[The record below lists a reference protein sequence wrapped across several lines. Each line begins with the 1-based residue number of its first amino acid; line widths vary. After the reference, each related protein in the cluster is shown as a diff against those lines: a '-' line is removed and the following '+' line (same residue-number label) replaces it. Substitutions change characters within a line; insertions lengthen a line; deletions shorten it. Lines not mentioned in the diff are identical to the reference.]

1 MLSRC
6 PKCQHAPLPE
16 KQDFPA
22 ECPACGVIL
31 AKVGQ
36 PPPNLPRIEPMEE
49 REEEPPRPVPVA
61 LVGLRFALCVAFASW
76 GFVLIRLDVAYGEIG
91 GSFIHR
97 PLLVFHEAGHVLF
110 LPFGEWMTVAGGT
123 IGQLLMP
130 VVMGIAL
137 WRANRDAFGV
147 SLALWLFGVS
157 LLDVAPY
164 VYDAEDLQLQLLGG
178 GTGEEKLPRLALSA
192 AHDGPAREG
201 LRPRPGR
208 AQGGRRHHAGRQRV
222 GAVAGAAAMATP
234 RTLSVQLQ
242 ASSFSPGSYSVSRP
256 MRSSTSSAVHGSMS
270 EPQRLSR

>member
-6 PKCQHAPLPE
+6 PKCQHAPLPG

-110 LPFGEWMTVAGGT
+110 MPFGEWMTVAGGT

-178 GTGEEKLPRLALSA
+178 GTGEESF
-192 AHDGPAREG
+192 HDWLYLLRTMG
-201 LRPRPGR
+201 LREKAYALGL
-208 AQGGRRHHAGRQRV
+208 GVHKV
-222 GAVAGAAAMATP
+222 GAAITLAA
-234 RTLSVQLQ
+234 
-242 ASSFSPGSYSVSRP
+242 
-256 MRSSTSSAVHGSMS
+256 SAWGLWLVWRQW
-270 EPQRLSR
+270 QRRER